1 MQGTSNQT
9 ILYLTGTLIQLVQL
23 SNSAKISGRRGRS
36 LADVSGNIFASPVV
50 PVVDTVPEDV
60 LVLEIGHAVLG
71 VPVVRLAIHPVVPLY
86 FCAGMVP
93 CPVTPVVVI
102 VVPVHSSSYPP
113 LIVVLVSWDAPVSLA
128 HSIRDEFSHE
138 PVLLTPMSLVHVDQP
153 PTVGSADGGS
163 VGLRH
168 SFVES
173 TEKNTLYLISNI
185 ADMPPIRAV
194 VGVLS
199 VGKT

>member
-1 MQGTSNQT
+1 MK
-9 ILYLTGTLIQLVQL
+9 LVQL
-23 SNSAKISGRRGRS
+23 GKSGKIAGRRGRS
-36 LADVSGNIFASPVV
+36 LADVSDNIFAM
-50 PVVDTVPEDV
+50 
-60 LVLEIGHAVLG
+60 
-71 VPVVRLAIHPVVPLY
+71 PVVRLAIHPVVPLY

-93 CPVTPVVVI
+93 CPVAPVVVT
-102 VVPVHSSSYPP
+102 VVPMHGSSYPP
-113 LIVVLVSWDAPVSLA
+113 LIVVLVSRDAPVSLA

-153 PTVGSADGGS
+153 PAVGTADGGS

-168 SFVES
+168 SFVEP

-185 ADMPPIRAV
+185 THMPPIGAV